1 MTCARCLLNLFGV
14 LVCLSSASRSQWIP
28 DPEIDR
34 RIQRGI
40 DYIYNIE
47 LEKSDS
53 LFKEVVSL
61 RPDHPVGYFFQAM
74 VQWWRILTS
83 FDDESHDQQFYDM
96 LNAVIDMAEKR
107 LDENPKDVTALFF
120 KGGAVGFRGRLR
132 ANRGN
137 WLGAANDGIVAL
149 PVVRKAYELDPDNY
163 DVLLGI
169 GIYNYYAE
177 VVPDRYP
184 IVKPLMIFFPSG
196 DRKRGLEQ
204 LSLAAKNSKYAKVE
218 ATYFLMQNYFNFEK
232 DYGKALELARDLHA
246 RYPRNSVFHRYL
258 GRCLVSMGFLA
269 DANTQFEEIESRFRN
284 KQTGYDVYDGRE
296 AYYYIGKFDFLSG
309 RLEKALKNLQKCD
322 SLSRRIDK
330 DGPSGFM
337 TLGNLLMGMAYDLQ
351 NKREHALQ
359 QYRKV
364 LAMKEYENS
373 HVEAKRY
380 TEKPYKRN

>member
-1 MTCARCLLNLFGV
+1 GLLFVFLCFP
-14 LVCLSSASRSQWIP
+14 SPSRSQWIS

-47 LEKSDS
+47 LEKADS
-53 LFKEVVSL
+53 QFTEVIKL

-74 VQWWRILTS
+74 VHWWRILTN

-96 LNAVIDMAEKR
+96 LNVVIDMAEKR
-107 LDENPKDVTALFF
+107 LDENSKDVTALFF

-149 PVVRKAYELDPDNY
+149 PVVRKAYELDPNNY

-169 GIYNYYAE
+169 GIYNYYADI
-177 VVPDRYP
+177 VPDRYP

-204 LSLAAKNSKYAKVE
+204 LSLASRNSKYAKVE

-232 DYGKALELARDLHA
+232 DYSKALELARQLHA
-246 RYPRNSVFHRYL
+246 KYPRNSVFHRYL
-258 GRCLVSMGFLA
+258 GRCLVSTGLLA
-269 DANTQFEEIESRFRN
+269 DANAQFVEIESRFWK
-284 KQTGYDVYDGRE
+284 KQTGYDAYDGRE
-296 AYYYIGKFDFLSG
+296 AYYYVGKFDFLSG
-309 RLEKALKNLQKCD
+309 RLDNALVKLEKCD
-322 SLSRRIDK
+322 SLSRKIDK

-337 TLGNLLMGMAYDLQ
+337 SLGNLLMGMTYDLQ
-351 NKREHALQ
+351 NKREYALQ

-373 HVEAKRY
+373 HVDAKRY

>member
-1 MTCARCLLNLFGV
+1 MRCTRYFLSLLFLF
-14 LVCLSSASRSQWIP
+14 LCFPSPSRSQWIS

-47 LEKSDS
+47 LEKADS
-53 LFKEVVSL
+53 QFTEVIKL

-74 VQWWRILTS
+74 VQWWRILTN

-96 LNAVIDMAEKR
+96 LNVVIDMAEKR
-107 LDENPKDVTALFF
+107 LDENSKDVTALFF

-149 PVVRKAYELDPDNY
+149 PVVRKAYELDPNNY

-169 GIYNYYAE
+169 GIYNYYADIM
-177 VVPDRYP
+177 PDRYP

-204 LSLAAKNSKYAKVE
+204 LSLAATNSKYAKVE

-232 DYGKALELARDLHA
+232 DYSKALELARQLHA
-246 RYPRNSVFHRYL
+246 RYPRNSVFHRYF

-269 DANTQFEEIESRFRN
+269 DANAQFVEIESRFQK
-284 KQTGYDVYDGRE
+284 KQTGYDAYDGRE

-309 RLEKALKNLQKCD
+309 RLENALVKLQKCD
-322 SLSRRIDK
+322 SLSRKIDK

-337 TLGNLLMGMAYDLQ
+337 SLGNLLMGMTYDLQ

-373 HVEAKRY
+373 HVDAKRY